1 MMRAMVRGA
10 SWVDRARVRHLTDN
24 YAIIVDFPTHRRSDE
39 SMNQTTAPLR
49 YNTLSQLFHWSV
61 VLMLVG
67 LVVTDS
73 LRDGA
78 PKESALRTEWLH
90 LHESIGIL
98 LFLVVIARIL
108 WSRLS
113 PQPAP
118 LPAPQWSLIAAKLTH
133 LLLNLATLLIPVF
146 GYLRVVSKEG
156 RFADFF
162 GTQLPSLVAPSAQL
176 NEAMHIFHGEPMEF
190 FLYSLV
196 GLHVAAALWH
206 QYARRDGTLERM
218 LPWGRPAA

>member
-1 MMRAMVRGA
+1 
-10 SWVDRARVRHLTDN
+10 
-24 YAIIVDFPTHRRSDE
+24 
-39 SMNQTTAPLR
+39 MNQTTAPLR

-113 PQPAP
+113 PQPSAVP
-118 LPAPQWSLIAAKLTH
+118 NIAATC
-133 LLLNLATLLIPVF
+133 
-146 GYLRVVSKEG
+146 
-156 RFADFF
+156 
-162 GTQLPSLVAPSAQL
+162 
-176 NEAMHIFHGEPMEF
+176 
-190 FLYSLV
+190 
-196 GLHVAAALWH
+196 AAAP
-206 QYARRDGTLERM
+206 DPSSPFT
-218 LPWGRPAA
+218 RPRQG